1 MGYSYKC
8 NNIHC
13 IAKQSP
19 RYFPPPPPIQ
29 IHVHLKNFTCISIVV
44 LFIQAAIW
52 KQAKCPR
59 INKLWYVH
67 TREYY
72 SAIRLVNNKCHR
84 QEKPCENSRTGR
96 NYSDRKW
103 AGGPQHLESG
113 WELTAQGRVGSSGW
127 WRFLYSDSGS
137 DFVPVHICPD
147 SSDCVFKMS
156 KLCCI

>member
-1 MGYSYKC
+1 M
-8 NNIHC
+8 NIQRSLICMLFPILEHLLTYLLC
-13 IAKQSP
+13 SFSKIST
-19 RYFPPPPPIQ
+19 YF
-29 IHVHLKNFTCISIVV
+29 VISIVV

-113 WELTAQGRVGSSGW
+113 WELTAQGRVGSSG
-127 WRFLYSDSGS
+127 
-137 DFVPVHICPD
+137 
-147 SSDCVFKMS
+147 
-156 KLCCI
+156 